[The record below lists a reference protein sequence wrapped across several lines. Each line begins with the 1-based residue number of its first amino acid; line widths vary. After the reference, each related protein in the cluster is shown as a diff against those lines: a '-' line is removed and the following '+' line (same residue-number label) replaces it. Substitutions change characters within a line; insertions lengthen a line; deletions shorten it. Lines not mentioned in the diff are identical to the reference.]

1 MSRRRQIAASS
12 IRIREPSRPGHRR
25 APTRRRGVGLAEML
39 IALSISAALLTATA
53 VAVDSAFK
61 AYKVNQ
67 EQSDL
72 TQRAR
77 LSIHRM
83 TSLIRQTEVHA
94 PYTPA
99 LATQFS
105 TGKTVSDTGV
115 NMYDLQGNQVTFR
128 YDSAN
133 KRVLA
138 VVTPPSSTAKSYPLC
153 EGVESFSVKLEPM
166 RSSKSIRSGGGWDLL
181 RRVTILLTVKTNNS
195 TALKG
200 EGVGHQTV
208 TISASVMPRRNNW

>member
-1 MSRRRQIAASS
+1 MRRPLAIRFRQ
-12 IRIREPSRPGHRR
+12 PTHR
-25 APTRRRGVGLAEML
+25 APARRRGVGLAEML

-61 AYKVNQ
+61 AYAVNQ

-77 LSIHRM
+77 LAVHRM
-83 TSLIRQTEVHA
+83 TALIRQTEVHA
-94 PYTPA
+94 PYA
-99 LATQFS
+99 DLLANQFAV
-105 TGKTVSDTGV
+105 GKTVDDTGIK
-115 NMYDLQGNQVTFR
+115 MYDLQGNQVTFR

-138 VVTPPSSTAKSYPLC
+138 VVTPPPPGVAKSYPLC
-153 EGVESFSVKLEPM
+153 EGVDSFTMRLEPM

-181 RRVTILLTVKTNNS
+181 RRATILISVRTNS
-195 TALKG
+195 KTALKG
-200 EGVGHQTV
+200 EGVGHQLV